1 MRGFHWLAFAAVI
14 GFGACCSSVAWA
26 DSDHDRA
33 RQAVADGRIL
43 PLSAIAERA
52 IATFGG
58 TVLDVEYEDDDDD
71 HREGRRRD
79 KTQRYEV
86 KLLTADG
93 RILKLDYDAATGALI
108 RQRGRDRKHA
118 DEDK

>member
-1 MRGFHWLAFAAVI
+1 MRALNWLAFAAMI
-14 GFGACCSSVAWA
+14 GFSACCSSGASA
-26 DSDHDRA
+26 DSDHERA

-71 HREGRRRD
+71 RGEDRRRG

-108 RQRGRDRKHA
+108 RQRGRDRKRG